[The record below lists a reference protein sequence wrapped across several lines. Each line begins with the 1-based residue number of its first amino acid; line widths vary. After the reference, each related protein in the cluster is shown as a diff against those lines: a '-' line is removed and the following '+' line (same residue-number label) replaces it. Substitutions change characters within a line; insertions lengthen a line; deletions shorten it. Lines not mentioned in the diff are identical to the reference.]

1 MDAYTLNDVLCSSNI
16 KEELI
21 HNLAELTT
29 DINLPVSKFFATS
42 LTKTSALL
50 PFFVCI
56 NEYLSTLNNKTV
68 SQSFY
73 NTLKDYINLDVL
85 DIYFDYQLI
94 DADKDDNFFINLA
107 EESNNFNESSIVPAT
122 FSTVQKTYESAQLDL
137 FGDVTHPFNPLAD
150 EVVKHSDEDNGLG
163 EKTKIL
169 EIDSKNELLNELK
182 DINISADKKQ
192 SENSENAS
200 DLSKAIKNTIDI
212 NDVESIDVIIEFEN
226 IEDLED
232 LESYD
237 DFIPSETDE
246 DKHEINFDENDYSA
260 LDDYVYD
267 FEDED
272 LDNFVDLGIE
282 DNTVSREKRA
292 QQKAV
297 EFIILSEWNSKKYLG
312 LVSDIFY
319 RYGWSATKTA
329 LERLLEFDLAPTEL
343 ELLFDI
349 KIFWEENDHYWI
361 AFEKGGSSYSYSQH
375 VMSWNSALKIV
386 RAFDSY
392 PCIEEIVDVIDRL
405 YEVWMSKKILQRKY
419 WRFIGFIWLWAFEIK
434 GFLPASDSY
443 VFENNDFTPEAWQDN
458 ADLFEV
464 QLICDKERLGLPV
477 PQVGDPY
484 WYWTERRIQLSN
496 QELNAETTK
505 E

>member
-1 MDAYTLNDVLCSSNI
+1 MLKTMNANTLNDVFYSSNN
-16 KEELI
+16 KEELV
-21 HNLAELTT
+21 HNLIKLTT
-29 DINLPVSKFFATS
+29 DINSPLSKIFAAS
-42 LTKTSALL
+42 LNKTSALL
-50 PFFVCI
+50 PFFISI
-56 NEYLSTLNNKTV
+56 NEYLFTLNSKTV

-73 NTLKDYINLDVL
+73 NILKDYITLDVL

-107 EESNNFNESSIVPAT
+107 EGSNNFNEPRIVST
-122 FSTVQKTYESAQLDL
+122 SFSTVQKTSESGQLNL
-137 FGDVTHPFNPLAD
+137 FDDVIRPFNLLAD
-150 EVVKHSDEDNGLG
+150 GVAKHFNEDNGLD
-163 EKTKIL
+163 EETRAS
-169 EIDSKNELLNELK
+169 EVESKNELLNELIV
-182 DINISADKKQ
+182 INIPADEKQ
-192 SENSENAS
+192 SENSKNTFN
-200 DLSKAIKNTIDI
+200 LSEGIKNIIDI
-212 NDVESIDVIIEFEN
+212 ESIDEVSGFEN
-226 IEDLED
+226 IED

-246 DKHEINFDENDYSA
+246 DEINFDEEDYSA

-267 FEDED
+267 FEDEE

-297 EFIILSEWNSKKYLG
+297 EFIMLSEWSSKKYLG
-312 LVSDIFY
+312 LISDIFY

-329 LERLLEFDLAPTEL
+329 LERLLEFDLSPTEL
-343 ELLFDI
+343 ELLFEI

-361 AFEKGGSSYSYSQH
+361 AFERGRSSYSYSQH

-419 WRFIGFIWLWAFEIK
+419 WRFIGFVWLWAFEIK

-464 QLICDKERLGLPV
+464 QLICDKERLGLPA